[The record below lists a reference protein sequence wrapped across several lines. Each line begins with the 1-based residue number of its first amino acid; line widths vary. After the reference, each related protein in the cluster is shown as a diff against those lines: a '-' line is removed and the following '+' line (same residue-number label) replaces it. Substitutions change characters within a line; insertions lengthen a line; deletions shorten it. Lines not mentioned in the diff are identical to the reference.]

1 METIKTNSWRSG
13 LMKRGLA
20 VQRKKNELFKKLADA
35 IQEDNIDKQPL
46 ISLVKCL
53 KNIMKKKKK
62 KFQEI
67 LNKHE
72 ENVMSIINDK
82 ICSID

>member
-1 METIKTNSWRSG
+1 MEIRTNETRVGSTE
-13 LMKRGLA
+13 
-20 VQRKKNELFKKLADA
+20 KKKQELFKKLADA

-62 KFQEI
+62 EI
-67 LNKHE
+67 PRNTEQTWGKCYV
-72 ENVMSIINDK
+72 NNQWQNM
-82 ICSID
+82 

>member
-1 METIKTNSWRSG
+1 MEIRTNETRVGSTE
-13 LMKRGLA
+13 
-20 VQRKKNELFKKLADA
+20 KKKQELFRKLADA

-62 KFQEI
+62 EI
-67 LNKHE
+67 PRNTE
-72 ENVMSIINDK
+72 QT
-82 ICSID
+82 

>member
-1 METIKTNSWRSG
+1 MEIRTNETRVGSTE
-13 LMKRGLA
+13 
-20 VQRKKNELFKKLADA
+20 KKKQELFKKLADA

-53 KNIMKKKKK
+53 KKIMKKKKK